1 MMMMMMISLTDLDD
15 KKGSYG
21 EKNSNTIETVI
32 KNCARR
38 EINYIR
44 HMLYKKR
51 TSLTA
56 GWISIVPSQTP
67 IILIQQRRRKK
78 NTIKM

>member
-1 MMMMMMISLTDLDD
+1 MIKKDLM
-15 KKGSYG
+15 GG
-21 EKNSNTIETVI
+21 KNSNTIETVI
-32 KNCARR
+32 KNCACG

-67 IILIQQRRRKK
+67 IILTQQRRRKK
-78 NTIKM
+78 NTIKL